1 MTAPAQDAPYLVGV
15 MMMEVEGK
23 DSAAFNALV
32 REAADR
38 FAEEV
43 SGETRLRT
51 ETLSFE
57 GPHLTPG
64 AGAYAPLDFLEIA
77 LAEKLERR
85 IHFLLIVTEVDL
97 SSSSLAYTLA
107 LPSQLTN
114 VAILSTK
121 RLHPGFW
128 GETAD
133 AGRAR
138 DRLTTLLLHSFGHLL
153 NLKAGGAPDNFMYPV
168 EKVEDLD
175 RMQRFDDAQL
185 ARMRRMLPKEARE
198 RATRVRKRRFVLKT
212 LVRNAGAIARAVRC
226 ANPLRLLT
234 RLPTMIAAALSV
246 IIVLLFS
253 AEVWDVASA
262 VSTAQIALFSVA
274 SLAAALFVLYRAFAF
289 DALLTRERLL
299 TESTVVTAAAT
310 LLSLVLTLLILF
322 AALGA
327 LMYLGIITVFPKPLM
342 SAWTSTDPATST
354 LDHIKLSLFLAAM
367 GVLAGSLGGRTDSRD
382 LVRGVLFVTRET

>member
-1 MTAPAQDAPYLVGV
+1 M
-15 MMMEVEGK
+15 
-23 DSAAFNALV
+23 
-32 REAADR
+32 
-38 FAEEV
+38 
-43 SGETRLRT
+43 
-51 ETLSFE
+51 
-57 GPHLTPG
+57 
-64 AGAYAPLDFLEIA
+64 
-77 LAEKLERR
+77 
-85 IHFLLIVTEVDL
+85 
-97 SSSSLAYTLA
+97 
-107 LPSQLTN
+107 
-114 VAILSTK
+114 
-121 RLHPGFW
+121 
-128 GETAD
+128 
-133 AGRAR
+133 
-138 DRLTTLLLHSFGHLL
+138 
-153 NLKAGGAPDNFMYPV
+153 
-168 EKVEDLD
+168 
-175 RMQRFDDAQL
+175 
-185 ARMRRMLPKEARE
+185 
-198 RATRVRKRRFVLKT
+198 LKT
-212 LVRNAGAIARAVRC
+212 LVRNAGAIARAVRR